1 MACVKELLERKTALL
16 ALRTA
21 APVQGRVL
29 TLTPPLAVLRAWTA
43 FNPRALALVV
53 MVACVVVLLGL
64 FLVVVGA
71 LIIRWTRLTAGV
83 VVLRGACFGVRIAWK
98 RLSPLRVKAFQR
110 RRRVGVR
117 RVALTL
123 TARVGF
129 SNATLTRATRAGLLV
144 QLITSVAGILTR
156 VFSRALALTRRRPS

>member
-83 VVLRGACFGVRIAWK
+83 AVLRVACLGVRIAWK

-110 RRRVGVR
+110 RRRVGV
-117 RVALTL
+117 VQGALTL
-123 TARVGF
+123 TARAAC
-129 SNATLTRATRAGLLV
+129 SRALTTMTAKRWARVALFTSAAG
-144 QLITSVAGILTR
+144 TKTPR
-156 VFSRALALTRRRPS
+156 FSRALA